1 MRRNHTKELHNV
13 LLYDQLYFTSEK
25 FARATVNLL
34 KLFFRYKASPIFS
47 LTARCGSWNG
57 YFLFNNDLYM
67 AFDVICFAFI
77 YFSLQHKSEKT
88 EILYTNLS
96 FHFSF

>member
-47 LTARCGSWNG
+47 LTARCGS
-57 YFLFNNDLYM
+57 
-67 AFDVICFAFI
+67 
-77 YFSLQHKSEKT
+77 
-88 EILYTNLS
+88 
-96 FHFSF
+96 